1 LPEEI
6 ALEMLHQV
14 QLVGLPNE
22 ILNDDMFPAVLQ
34 QAQLKGSYTGFSLT
48 PGTEKPWGEAVINL
62 VSHSCAEWCAYHFHG
77 CSWMADGTEVSAQL
91 LQPENFDHEVALE
104 AMPMLDETWLE
115 AWYPDACA
123 MEQLLM
129 EGMGDEFEAPVLG
142 HEFEA
147 PVLGLEAEPPQDVSL
162 DSLALVPASTGQL
175 SAEAPVFVPGQKS
188 MAFDQGMPNNS
199 DVSTEDGSESEE
211 EKARIQV
218 AV

>member
-1 LPEEI
+1 
-6 ALEMLHQV
+6 
-14 QLVGLPNE
+14 
-22 ILNDDMFPAVLQ
+22 
-34 QAQLKGSYTGFSLT
+34 
-48 PGTEKPWGEAVINL
+48 
-62 VSHSCAEWCAYHFHG
+62 
-77 CSWMADGTEVSAQL
+77 MADGTEVSAQL

-162 DSLALVPASTGQL
+162 DSLALVSASTGQL

-188 MAFDQGMPNNS
+188 MAWTLCIGLKESLGPSQM
-199 DVSTEDGSESEE
+199 TAGSEL
-211 EKARIQV
+211 QV
-218 AV
+218 GHEPRCLAMQKPKHSRGALNPHRHRSAPTPLNPHNVQDT